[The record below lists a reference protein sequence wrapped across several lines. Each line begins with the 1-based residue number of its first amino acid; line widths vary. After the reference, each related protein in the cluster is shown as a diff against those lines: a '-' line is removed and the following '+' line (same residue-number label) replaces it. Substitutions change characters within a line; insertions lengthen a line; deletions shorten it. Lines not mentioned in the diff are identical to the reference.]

1 MNLFALSFL
10 ILISS
15 VAFADTPKNIK
26 LLVEKTYPRDNTFCR
41 FKNKLIEIE
50 IRGDSRETEK
60 RDAGYGQYVFQ
71 KDDAQ
76 FSLLP
81 INKDKFGRY
90 RFYKGKSQTCSKSL
104 AVELDSKTIAILFL
118 KDNRPFKEK
127 LVVQLYDIQ
136 MAIPKEVIETDYLS
150 DQLEII
156 SGGFQFRSASDRVD
170 RKFGKV
176 KIADHEYIFQ
186 DEDMSPI
193 VKYSA
198 KGFEIL
204 PDETFEKSPWRSFF
218 KDKND
223 FFMFTGWKPE
233 EKKFIN
239 FFVYTAVNHDL
250 KRACVLFSS
259 TSQST
264 LTGSEFW
271 RCKDN

>member
-1 MNLFALSFL
+1 MKYLALFSL
-10 ILISS
+10 ILLSPLAYAESS
-15 VAFADTPKNIK
+15 RDIK
-26 LLVEKTYPRDNTFCR
+26 LLTEKTYPRDNTFCR
-41 FKNKLIEIE
+41 LKNKLIEIE

-60 RDAGYGQYVFQ
+60 QDAGYGQYAFQ
-71 KDDAQ
+71 IDDGQ
-76 FSLLP
+76 LSPLP
-81 INKDKFGRY
+81 LNKDKFGRY
-90 RFYKGKSQTCSKSL
+90 RFYKGKSQACTKSL
-104 AVELDSKTIAILFL
+104 AVELDAQTMAILFL

-127 LVVQLYDIQ
+127 LVVQLYDMQ
-136 MAIPKEVIETDYLS
+136 TALPKEVIETDYLS

-186 DEDMSPI
+186 DEDMSPT

-198 KGFEIL
+198 RGFEIL
-204 PDETFEKSPWRSFF
+204 PNETFEKSPWKSFF

-239 FFVYTAVNHDL
+239 SFVYTAVNHDL